1 MKQLYLLV
9 LLIVTSTLAPAQ
21 SMLHL
26 QDSTIL
32 LSGYEQYCTTPGKLI
47 KTFTRVIG
55 EVRSASIEVLTTTDI
70 RKGDSVSVVRITSPA
85 WYTTTNPLIAV
96 DNLYFS
102 KEELGNI
109 INVLQYYNTEI
120 KNGNVISQ
128 NSYSYITDNDV
139 KISCEYEEG
148 IFNNYWLR
156 LRKIYHNLRTPAMS
170 GYSFGKRDVE
180 ELIKLLQTAQKTL

>member
-1 MKQLYLLV
+1 MKQLHLLV
-9 LLIVTSTLAPAQ
+9 LLIVTSSLAQAQ
-21 SMLHL
+21 NILHL

-32 LSGYEQYCTTPGKLI
+32 LSQYEQYCTTPGKLI
-47 KTFTRVIG
+47 KTFTQVIG
-55 EVRSASIEVLTTTDI
+55 EVRSARIEVLTTTDI
-70 RKGDSVSVVRITSPA
+70 RKGDTVSVVRITSPA
-85 WYTTTNPLIAV
+85 WYTTNLLIAV

-120 KNGNVISQ
+120 KNGNVIPQ
-128 NSYSYITDNDV
+128 NMYSYITDNDV

-156 LRKIYHNLRTPAMS
+156 VRKIYHNLRTPTMS

-180 ELIKLLQTAQKTL
+180 DLIKLLQTAQKTL